1 MTICSLVLWTS
12 WGLVISFINPNS
24 AGTTGLLLFY
34 LTIFLALAGTISVIN
49 LLIRMRSGSER
60 TVSREARISL
70 RQGVLLAVLITGLI
84 LLQSQRLLTWWNI
97 ILFILGLTVLEF
109 FLISYKKEEDNY

>member
-1 MTICSLVLWTS
+1 
-12 WGLVISFINPNS
+12 
-24 AGTTGLLLFY
+24 
-34 LTIFLALAGTISVIN
+34 
-49 LLIRMRSGSER
+49 
-60 TVSREARISL
+60 
-70 RQGVLLAVLITGLI
+70 VLLAVLITGLI